1 MTKTPAEPT
10 NLVLEQLRVM
20 RAETNARFD
29 HVEARFNAVDAKIAG
44 IEKELR
50 GLKLNT
56 IAEIYKANL
65 TVASFADQERRIRS
79 WSASPHNRGIPGRP
93 ITSAATPYPA
103 PAHNPTRSCPAR
115 TSISQV

>member
-10 NLVLEQLRVM
+10 NLVLEQLRLMRAETAAM

-29 HVEARFNAVDAKIAG
+29 HVEARFNAVDAKIAS

-65 TVASFADQERRIRS
+65 TVASFADHERRIQELERKS
-79 WSASPHNRGIPGRP
+79 S
-93 ITSAATPYPA
+93 
-103 PAHNPTRSCPAR
+103 
-115 TSISQV
+115 

>member
-29 HVEARFNAVDAKIAG
+29 HIEARFNERFNVVDAKIAG

-65 TVASFADQERRIRS
+65 TVASFADHERRIQELERKS
-79 WSASPHNRGIPGRP
+79 S
-93 ITSAATPYPA
+93 
-103 PAHNPTRSCPAR
+103 
-115 TSISQV
+115 

>member
-1 MTKTPAEPT
+1 MANTPVEPT

-29 HVEARFNAVDAKIAG
+29 RIEARFVQVEARFDAVDAKIAR
-44 IEKELR
+44 IETDLR

-65 TVASFADQERRIRS
+65 TVASFADHERRIQELERKS
-79 WSASPHNRGIPGRP
+79 S
-93 ITSAATPYPA
+93 
-103 PAHNPTRSCPAR
+103 
-115 TSISQV
+115 